1 MVFQNMV
8 FPAISS
14 RTKTMPFYV
23 VSVGEKE
30 NQNHKIRENGY
41 IAYQIAW
48 CTKGKGVLIL
58 DGTQYEIDSGK
69 GFYFAEGVPH
79 EYYAAVQP
87 WTLRWIAFNG
97 NQTDYFFKFLKSP
110 RGGVFKKSRIGS
122 LDRTFHQLLS
132 ILNRED
138 SYADVECSAALHTLM
153 AELIRAEGEAKSN
166 PKDRLNPII
175 SYLNANYNK
184 ELSLDGLAA
193 QINVCPDYFCKLFKQ
208 AYQVTP
214 FKYLINLRVQ
224 KAKFLLL
231 TNMDM
236 PVKDVAAAVGFHDTS
251 YFCSAFREREG
262 VSPSQFRNISIER
275 NYFDMPDEYPIED
288 KK

>member
-1 MVFQNMV
+1 MVYQNMT
-8 FPAISS
+8 FPSISS

-48 CTKGKGVLIL
+48 CTRGNGILIL
-58 DGTQYEIDSGK
+58 DGQQYAIGSGQ

-79 EYYAAVQP
+79 EYYSTIQP

-97 NQTDYFFKFLKSP
+97 NQTDYFFKFLKTP
-110 RGGVFKKSRIGS
+110 RGGVFKTSRIGN
-122 LDRTFHQLLS
+122 LDRTFRQLLTLLS
-132 ILNRED
+132 KEG
-138 SYADVECSAALHTLM
+138 SYEDVECSAVLHMLM
-153 AELIRAEGEAKSN
+153 ADLIRAEGETKSN

-184 ELSLDGLAA
+184 EISLEGLAA

-236 PVKDVAAAVGFHDTS
+236 PVKDIAAAVGFHDTS

-262 VSPSQFRNISIER
+262 VSPSRFRNISIER
-275 NYFDMPDEYPIED
+275 NYFDMPEEYPIENQ
-288 KK
+288 